1 MKIPKLLSPASAAPA
16 GSAGSARS
24 SSERGRY
31 GLDSLLDALA
41 VAYIRAPRWGWLAPA
56 LIVLVAGILR
66 FYNLAHP
73 NAIVFDETYYAKD
86 AYSYVHYGYELS
98 WSKDAN
104 ASFAA
109 GHPSGL
115 LTDSPEYVVHP
126 PLGKWM
132 IAAGMAIFG
141 DNNPFGWRVSAAV
154 IGTLSVALIAYVGW
168 LLFRSMTV
176 ATIAAL
182 LAAVDGLMLVE
193 SRLALL
199 DIFQMFWILATFA
212 CLVLD
217 RIQARR
223 VLARHIAEA
232 ARQNGGVLPPMPW
245 GPSMGLRLWRF
256 AAGVCA
262 GAAVGVKWNS
272 LFFIAAMG
280 LLTVFWDINARRIV
294 GLNKWG
300 LTALVRD
307 GIPAFFQMIG
317 VGLLVYLSTWAG
329 WFQSSNAYFRRW
341 AVENPGKGVMWLPE
355 DLRSL
360 WEYHVSA
367 FKFHSGLSSPH
378 TYSSQAWQWLVL
390 GRPTSYYYESPKL
403 GSSGCTVKSCSE
415 AILNIGNPAI
425 WWAFIPAI
433 IVALLVLVLKRDWR
447 FGALLVVFGAGYFP
461 WFMYPTRTMFYF
473 YALSFEPFLIL
484 LLAGVLGLALS
495 GARGSVLRARLG
507 VTLVAIYLVGVLM
520 LSAYFMPLWT
530 AQVIPYEQWYSHMW
544 FKSWI

>member
-1 MKIPKLLSPASAAPA
+1 MKIPKLSSPEASTGSSRAAVRA
-16 GSAGSARS
+16 
-24 SSERGRY
+24 GRY

-41 VAYIRAPRWGWLAPA
+41 VAYIRAPRWSWVAPT
-56 LIVLVAGILR
+56 LIVLLAGVLR

-86 AYSYVHYGYELS
+86 AYSYLHYGYELS
-98 WSKDAN
+98 WTKDAN
-104 ASFAA
+104 ASFVA
-109 GHPSGL
+109 GHPSGIL
-115 LTDSPEYVVHP
+115 PDSPEYVVHP

-141 DNNPFGWRVSAAV
+141 DNNPFGWRVSAAL
-154 IGTLSVALIAYVGW
+154 IGTLSVALIAYAAW
-168 LLFRSMTV
+168 LLFRSVTV
-176 ATIAAL
+176 STIAAL
-182 LAAVDGLMLVE
+182 LATVDGLMLVE

-199 DIFQMFWILATFA
+199 DIFQMFWILATFV
-212 CLVLD
+212 CLLLD
-217 RIQARR
+217 RIHARR
-223 VLARHIAEA
+223 VLARNIAEA
-232 ARQNGGVLPPMPW
+232 ARQHQGELPPMSW
-245 GPSMGLRLWRF
+245 GPSMGLRLWRV

-280 LLTVFWDINARRIV
+280 LLTVFWDMNARRIV
-294 GLNKWG
+294 GLPKWG

-307 GIPAFFQMIG
+307 GIPAFVQMIG

-329 WFQSSNAYFRRW
+329 WFQSSNAYFRHW
-341 AVENPGKGVMWLPE
+341 AQENPGKGLLWLPE

-360 WEYHVSA
+360 WEYHASA

-378 TYSSQAWQWLVL
+378 TYSSQAWQWLIL
-390 GRPTSYYYESPKL
+390 GRPTSYFYESPKL
-403 GSSGCTVKSCSE
+403 GSAGCTVKSCSE

-425 WWAFIPAI
+425 WWAFIPAAL
-433 IVALLVLVLKRDWR
+433 VGLLVFLLKRDWR
-447 FGALLVVFGAGYFP
+447 FGALLLVFGAGYFP

-484 LLAGVLGLALS
+484 LLAGALGLCLS
-495 GARGSVLRARLG
+495 GARGSVVRARIG
-507 VTLVAIYLVGVLM
+507 VTAVVLYLVGVLVV
-520 LSAYFMPLWT
+520 SAYFMPLWT

>member
-1 MKIPKLLSPASAAPA
+1 MKIPKLSSPEASTESSQAAVRA
-16 GSAGSARS
+16 
-24 SSERGRY
+24 GRY

-41 VAYIRAPRWGWLAPA
+41 VAYICAPRWGWVAPT
-56 LIVLVAGILR
+56 LIVLLAGVLR

-98 WSKDAN
+98 WTKDAN
-104 ASFAA
+104 ASFVA
-109 GHPSGL
+109 GHPSGIL
-115 LTDSPEYVVHP
+115 PDSPEYVVHP

-154 IGTLSVALIAYVGW
+154 IGTLSVALIAYAAW
-168 LLFRSMTV
+168 LLFRSVTV
-176 ATIAAL
+176 STIAAL

-199 DIFQMFWILATFA
+199 DIFQMFWILATFV
-212 CLVLD
+212 CLLLD
-217 RIQARR
+217 RIHARR
-223 VLARHIAEA
+223 VLARNIAEA
-232 ARQNGGVLPPMPW
+232 ARQYRGELPPMSW
-245 GPSMGLRLWRF
+245 GPGMGLRLWRV

-280 LLTVFWDINARRIV
+280 LLTVFWDMNARRIV
-294 GLNKWG
+294 GLPKWG
-300 LTALVRD
+300 LIALVRD
-307 GIPAFFQMIG
+307 GIPAFVQMIG

-329 WFQSSNAYFRRW
+329 WFQSSNAYFRHW
-341 AVENPGKGVMWLPE
+341 AQENPGKGLLWLPE

-360 WEYHVSA
+360 WEYHASA
-367 FKFHSGLSSPH
+367 FKFHSGLSTPH
-378 TYSSQAWQWLVL
+378 TYSSQAWQWLIL
-390 GRPTSYYYESPKL
+390 GRPTSYFYESPKL
-403 GSSGCTVKSCSE
+403 GSAGCTVKSCSE

-433 IVALLVLVLKRDWR
+433 LVGLFVFLLKRDWR
-447 FGALLVVFGAGYFP
+447 FGALLLVFGAGYFP

-484 LLAGVLGLALS
+484 LLAGALGLCLS
-495 GARGSVLRARLG
+495 GARGSVVRARVG
-507 VTLVAIYLVGVLM
+507 VTVVVLYLVGVLV

>member
-1 MKIPKLLSPASAAPA
+1 MKIPKLSSPEASTGSSRAAVRA
-16 GSAGSARS
+16 
-24 SSERGRY
+24 GRY

-41 VAYIRAPRWGWLAPA
+41 VAYIRAPRWSWVAPT
-56 LIVLVAGILR
+56 LIVLLAGVLR

-86 AYSYVHYGYELS
+86 AYSYLHYGYELS
-98 WSKDAN
+98 WTKDAN
-104 ASFAA
+104 ASFVA
-109 GHPSGL
+109 GHPSGIL
-115 LTDSPEYVVHP
+115 PDSPEYVVHP

-141 DNNPFGWRVSAAV
+141 DNNPFGWRVSAAL
-154 IGTLSVALIAYVGW
+154 IGTLSVALIAYAAW
-168 LLFRSMTV
+168 LLFRSVTV
-176 ATIAAL
+176 STIAAL
-182 LAAVDGLMLVE
+182 LATVDGLMLVE

-199 DIFQMFWILATFA
+199 DIFQMFWILATFV
-212 CLVLD
+212 CLLLD
-217 RIQARR
+217 RIHARR
-223 VLARHIAEA
+223 VLARNIAEA
-232 ARQNGGVLPPMPW
+232 ARQHQGELPPMSW
-245 GPSMGLRLWRF
+245 GPSMGLRLWRV

-280 LLTVFWDINARRIV
+280 LLTVFWDMNARRIV
-294 GLNKWG
+294 GLPKWG

-307 GIPAFFQMIG
+307 GIPAFVQMIG

-329 WFQSSNAYFRRW
+329 WFQSSNAYFRHW
-341 AVENPGKGVMWLPE
+341 AQENPGKGLLWLPE

-360 WEYHVSA
+360 WEYHASA
-367 FKFHSGLSSPH
+367 FKFHSGLSTPH
-378 TYSSQAWQWLVL
+378 TYSSQAWQWLIL
-390 GRPTSYYYESPKL
+390 GRPTSYFYESPKM
-403 GSSGCTVKSCSE
+403 GSAGCTVKSCSE

-425 WWAFIPAI
+425 WWAFIPAAL
-433 IVALLVLVLKRDWR
+433 VGLLVFLLKRDWR
-447 FGALLVVFGAGYFP
+447 FGALLLVFGAGYFP

-484 LLAGVLGLALS
+484 LLAGALGLCLS
-495 GARGSVLRARLG
+495 GARGSVVRARIG
-507 VTLVAIYLVGVLM
+507 VTAVVLYLVGVLVV
-520 LSAYFMPLWT
+520 SAYFMPLWT

>member
-1 MKIPKLLSPASAAPA
+1 MKIPKLSSPEASTGSSRAAVRA
-16 GSAGSARS
+16 
-24 SSERGRY
+24 GRY

-41 VAYIRAPRWGWLAPA
+41 AAYIRAPRWGWVAPT
-56 LIVLVAGILR
+56 LIVLLAGVLR

-98 WSKDAN
+98 WTKDAN
-104 ASFAA
+104 ASFVA
-109 GHPSGL
+109 GHPSGIL
-115 LTDSPEYVVHP
+115 PDSPEYVVHP

-154 IGTLSVALIAYVGW
+154 IGTLSVALIAYAAW
-168 LLFRSMTV
+168 LLFRSITV
-176 ATIAAL
+176 STIAAL

-199 DIFQMFWILATFA
+199 DIFQMFWILATFV
-212 CLVLD
+212 CLLLD
-217 RIQARR
+217 RIHARR
-223 VLARHIAEA
+223 VLARNIAEV
-232 ARQNGGVLPPMPW
+232 ARQYRGELPPMSW
-245 GPSMGLRLWRF
+245 GPGMGLRLWRV

-280 LLTVFWDINARRIV
+280 LLTAFWDMNARRIV
-294 GLNKWG
+294 GLPKWG

-307 GIPAFFQMIG
+307 GIPAFVQMIG

-329 WFQSSNAYFRRW
+329 WFQSSNAYFRHW
-341 AVENPGKGVMWLPE
+341 AQENPGKGLLWLPE

-360 WEYHVSA
+360 WEYHASA
-367 FKFHSGLSSPH
+367 FKFHSGLSTPH
-378 TYSSQAWQWLVL
+378 TYSSQAWQWLIL

-403 GSSGCTVKSCSE
+403 GSAGCTVKSCSE

-433 IVALLVLVLKRDWR
+433 LVGLFVFLLKRDWR
-447 FGALLVVFGAGYFP
+447 FGALLLVFGAGYFP

-473 YALSFEPFLIL
+473 YALSFEPFLVL
-484 LLAGVLGLALS
+484 LLAGALGLCLS
-495 GARGSVLRARLG
+495 GARGSVVRARVG
-507 VTLVAIYLVGVLM
+507 VTVVVLYLVGVLV

>member
-1 MKIPKLLSPASAAPA
+1 MKIPKLSSPEASTGSSRAAVRA
-16 GSAGSARS
+16 
-24 SSERGRY
+24 GRY
-31 GLDSLLDALA
+31 GLNSLLDALT
-41 VAYIRAPRWGWLAPA
+41 VAYIRAPRWGWVAPT
-56 LIVLVAGILR
+56 LIVLLAGVLR

-98 WSKDAN
+98 WTKDAN
-104 ASFAA
+104 ASFVA
-109 GHPSGL
+109 GHPSGIL
-115 LTDSPEYVVHP
+115 PDSPEYVVHP

-141 DNNPFGWRVSAAV
+141 DNNPFGWRVSAAL
-154 IGTLSVALIAYVGW
+154 IGTLSVALIAYAAW
-168 LLFRSMTV
+168 LLFRSVTV
-176 ATIAAL
+176 STIAAL
-182 LAAVDGLMLVE
+182 LATVDGLMLVE

-199 DIFQMFWILATFA
+199 DIFQMFWILATFV
-212 CLVLD
+212 CLLLD
-217 RIQARR
+217 RIHARR
-223 VLARHIAEA
+223 VLARNIAEA
-232 ARQNGGVLPPMPW
+232 ARQHQGELPPMSW
-245 GPSMGLRLWRF
+245 GPSMGLRLWRV

-280 LLTVFWDINARRIV
+280 LLTVFWDMNARRIV
-294 GLNKWG
+294 GLPKWG

-307 GIPAFFQMIG
+307 GIPAFVQMIG

-329 WFQSSNAYFRRW
+329 WFQSSNAYFRHW
-341 AVENPGKGVMWLPE
+341 AQENPGKGLLWLPE

-360 WEYHVSA
+360 WEYHASA

-378 TYSSQAWQWLVL
+378 TYSSQAWQWLIL
-390 GRPTSYYYESPKL
+390 GRPTSYFYESPKM
-403 GSSGCTVKSCSE
+403 GSAGCTVKSCSE

-425 WWAFIPAI
+425 WWAFIPAAL
-433 IVALLVLVLKRDWR
+433 VGLLVFLLKRDWR
-447 FGALLVVFGAGYFP
+447 FGALLLVFGAGYFP

-484 LLAGVLGLALS
+484 LLAGALGLCLS
-495 GARGSVLRARLG
+495 GARGSVVRARIG
-507 VTLVAIYLVGVLM
+507 VTAVVLYLVGVLVV
-520 LSAYFMPLWT
+520 SAYFMPLWT

>member
-1 MKIPKLLSPASAAPA
+1 MKIPKLSSPEASTESSQAAVRA
-16 GSAGSARS
+16 
-24 SSERGRY
+24 GRY
-31 GLDSLLDALA
+31 GLDSLLDALT
-41 VAYIRAPRWGWLAPA
+41 VAYIRAPRWGWVAPT
-56 LIVLVAGILR
+56 LIVLLAGVLR

-98 WSKDAN
+98 WTKDAN
-104 ASFAA
+104 ASFVA
-109 GHPSGL
+109 GHPSGIL
-115 LTDSPEYVVHP
+115 PDSPEYVVHP

-154 IGTLSVALIAYVGW
+154 IGTLSVALIAYAAW
-168 LLFRSMTV
+168 LLFRSVTV
-176 ATIAAL
+176 STIAAL

-199 DIFQMFWILATFA
+199 DIFQMFWILATFV
-212 CLVLD
+212 CLLLD
-217 RIQARR
+217 RIHARR
-223 VLARHIAEA
+223 VLARNIAEA
-232 ARQNGGVLPPMPW
+232 ARQYRGELPPMSW
-245 GPSMGLRLWRF
+245 GPGMGLRLWRV

-280 LLTVFWDINARRIV
+280 LLTVFWDMNARRIV
-294 GLNKWG
+294 GLPKWG

-307 GIPAFFQMIG
+307 GIPAFVQMIG

-329 WFQSSNAYFRRW
+329 WFQSSNAYFRHW
-341 AVENPGKGVMWLPE
+341 AQENPGKGLLWLPE

-360 WEYHVSA
+360 WEYHASA
-367 FKFHSGLSSPH
+367 FKFHSGLSTPH
-378 TYSSQAWQWLVL
+378 TYSSQAWQWLIL
-390 GRPTSYYYESPKL
+390 GRPTSYFYESPKL
-403 GSSGCTVKSCSE
+403 GSAGCTVKSCSE

-433 IVALLVLVLKRDWR
+433 LVGLFVFLLKRDWR
-447 FGALLVVFGAGYFP
+447 FGALLLVFGAGYFP

-484 LLAGVLGLALS
+484 LLAGALGLCLS
-495 GARGSVLRARLG
+495 GARGSVVRARVG
-507 VTLVAIYLVGVLM
+507 VTVVVLYLVGVLV

>member
-1 MKIPKLLSPASAAPA
+1 MKIPKLSSPEASTGSSRAAVRA
-16 GSAGSARS
+16 
-24 SSERGRY
+24 GRY

-41 VAYIRAPRWGWLAPA
+41 VAYIRAPRWGWVTPT
-56 LIVLVAGILR
+56 LIVLLAGVLR

-98 WSKDAN
+98 WTKDAN
-104 ASFAA
+104 ASFVA
-109 GHPSGL
+109 GHPSGIL
-115 LTDSPEYVVHP
+115 PDSPEYVVHP

-141 DNNPFGWRVSAAV
+141 DNNPFGWRVSAAL
-154 IGTLSVALIAYVGW
+154 IGTLSVALIAYAAW
-168 LLFRSMTV
+168 LLFHSVTV
-176 ATIAAL
+176 STITAL
-182 LAAVDGLMLVE
+182 LATVDGLMLVE

-199 DIFQMFWILATFA
+199 DIFQMFWILATFV
-212 CLVLD
+212 CLLLD
-217 RIQARR
+217 RIHARR
-223 VLARHIAEA
+223 VLARNIAEA
-232 ARQNGGVLPPMPW
+232 ARQHQGELPPMSW
-245 GPSMGLRLWRF
+245 GPSMGLRLWRV

-280 LLTVFWDINARRIV
+280 LLTVFWDMNARRIV
-294 GLNKWG
+294 GLPKWG

-307 GIPAFFQMIG
+307 GIPAFVQMIG

-329 WFQSSNAYFRRW
+329 WFQSSNAYFRHW
-341 AVENPGKGVMWLPE
+341 AQENPGKGLLWLPE

-360 WEYHVSA
+360 WEYHASA

-378 TYSSQAWQWLVL
+378 TYSSQAWQWLIL
-390 GRPTSYYYESPKL
+390 GRPTSYFYESPKM
-403 GSSGCTVKSCSE
+403 GSAGCTVKSE

-425 WWAFIPAI
+425 WWAFIPAAL
-433 IVALLVLVLKRDWR
+433 VGLLVFLLKRDWR
-447 FGALLVVFGAGYFP
+447 FGALLLVFGAGYFP

-484 LLAGVLGLALS
+484 LLAGALGLCLS
-495 GARGSVLRARLG
+495 GARGSVVRARIG
-507 VTLVAIYLVGVLM
+507 VTAVVLYLVGVLVV
-520 LSAYFMPLWT
+520 SAYFMPLWT

>member
-1 MKIPKLLSPASAAPA
+1 MKIPKLSSPEASTESSQAAVRA
-16 GSAGSARS
+16 
-24 SSERGRY
+24 GRY
-31 GLDSLLDALA
+31 GLDSLLDALT
-41 VAYIRAPRWGWLAPA
+41 VAYIRAPRWGWVAPT
-56 LIVLVAGILR
+56 LIVLLAGVLR

-98 WSKDAN
+98 WTKDAN
-104 ASFAA
+104 ASFVA
-109 GHPSGL
+109 GHPSGIL
-115 LTDSPEYVVHP
+115 PDSPEYVVHP

-154 IGTLSVALIAYVGW
+154 IGTLSVALIAYAAW
-168 LLFRSMTV
+168 LLFRSITV
-176 ATIAAL
+176 STIAAL

-199 DIFQMFWILATFA
+199 DIFQMFWILATFV
-212 CLVLD
+212 CLLLD
-217 RIQARR
+217 RIHARR
-223 VLARHIAEA
+223 VLARNIAEA
-232 ARQNGGVLPPMPW
+232 ARQYRGELPPMSW
-245 GPSMGLRLWRF
+245 GPGMGLRLWRV

-280 LLTVFWDINARRIV
+280 LLTVFWDMNARRIV
-294 GLNKWG
+294 GLPKWG

-307 GIPAFFQMIG
+307 GIPAFVQMIG

-329 WFQSSNAYFRRW
+329 WFQSSNAYFRHW
-341 AVENPGKGVMWLPE
+341 AQENPGKGLLWLPE

-360 WEYHVSA
+360 WEYHASA
-367 FKFHSGLSSPH
+367 FKFHSGLSTPH
-378 TYSSQAWQWLVL
+378 TYSSQAWQWLIL
-390 GRPTSYYYESPKL
+390 GRPTSYFYESPKL
-403 GSSGCTVKSCSE
+403 GSAGCTVKSCSE

-433 IVALLVLVLKRDWR
+433 LVGLFVFLLKRDWR
-447 FGALLVVFGAGYFP
+447 FGALLLVFGAGYFP

-484 LLAGVLGLALS
+484 LLAGALGLCLS
-495 GARGSVLRARLG
+495 GARGSVVRARVG
-507 VTLVAIYLVGVLM
+507 VTVVVLYLVGVLV

>member
-1 MKIPKLLSPASAAPA
+1 MKIPKLSSPEASTGSSRAAVRA
-16 GSAGSARS
+16 
-24 SSERGRY
+24 GRY
-31 GLDSLLDALA
+31 GLDSLLDTLA
-41 VAYIRAPRWGWLAPA
+41 AAYIRAPRWGWVAPT
-56 LIVLVAGILR
+56 LIVLLAGVLR

-98 WSKDAN
+98 WTKDAN
-104 ASFAA
+104 ASFVA
-109 GHPSGL
+109 GHPSGIL
-115 LTDSPEYVVHP
+115 PNSPEYVVHP

-154 IGTLSVALIAYVGW
+154 IGTLSVALIAYAAW
-168 LLFRSMTV
+168 LLFRSVTV
-176 ATIAAL
+176 STIAAL

-199 DIFQMFWILATFA
+199 DIFQMFWILATFV
-212 CLVLD
+212 CLLLD
-217 RIQARR
+217 RIHARR
-223 VLARHIAEA
+223 VLARNIAEA
-232 ARQNGGVLPPMPW
+232 ARQYRGELPPMSW
-245 GPSMGLRLWRF
+245 GPGMGLRLWRV

-280 LLTVFWDINARRIV
+280 LLTVFWDMNARRIV
-294 GLNKWG
+294 GLPKWG
-300 LTALVRD
+300 LIALVRD
-307 GIPAFFQMIG
+307 GIPAFVQMIG

-329 WFQSSNAYFRRW
+329 WFQSSNAYFRHW
-341 AVENPGKGVMWLPE
+341 AQENPGKGLLWLPE

-360 WEYHVSA
+360 WEYHASA
-367 FKFHSGLSSPH
+367 FKFHSGLSTPH
-378 TYSSQAWQWLVL
+378 TYSSQAWQWLIL
-390 GRPTSYYYESPKL
+390 GRPTSYFYESPKL
-403 GSSGCTVKSCSE
+403 GSAGCTVKSCSE

-433 IVALLVLVLKRDWR
+433 LVGLFVFLLKRDWR
-447 FGALLVVFGAGYFP
+447 FGALLLVFGAGYFP

-473 YALSFEPFLIL
+473 YALSFEPFLVL
-484 LLAGVLGLALS
+484 LLAGALGLCLS
-495 GARGSVLRARLG
+495 GARGSVVRARVG
-507 VTLVAIYLVGVLM
+507 VTVVVLYLVGVLV

>member
-1 MKIPKLLSPASAAPA
+1 MAPT
-16 GSAGSARS
+16 
-24 SSERGRY
+24 
-31 GLDSLLDALA
+31 
-41 VAYIRAPRWGWLAPA
+41 
-56 LIVLVAGILR
+56 LIVLLAGVLR

-98 WSKDAN
+98 WTKDAN
-104 ASFAA
+104 ASFVA
-109 GHPSGL
+109 GHPSGIL
-115 LTDSPEYVVHP
+115 PDSPEYVVHP

-141 DNNPFGWRVSAAV
+141 DNNPFGWRVSAAL
-154 IGTLSVALIAYVGW
+154 IGTLSVALIAYAAW
-168 LLFRSMTV
+168 LLFRSVTV
-176 ATIAAL
+176 STIAAL
-182 LAAVDGLMLVE
+182 LATVDGLMLVE

-199 DIFQMFWILATFA
+199 DIFQMFWILATFV
-212 CLVLD
+212 CLLLD
-217 RIQARR
+217 RIHARR
-223 VLARHIAEA
+223 VLARNIAEA
-232 ARQNGGVLPPMPW
+232 ARQHQGELPPMSW
-245 GPSMGLRLWRF
+245 GPSMGLRLWRV

-280 LLTVFWDINARRIV
+280 LLTVFWDMNARRIV
-294 GLNKWG
+294 GLPKWG

-307 GIPAFFQMIG
+307 GIPAFVQMIG

-329 WFQSSNAYFRRW
+329 WFQSSNAYFRHW
-341 AVENPGKGVMWLPE
+341 AQENPGKGLLWLPE

-360 WEYHVSA
+360 WEYHASA

-378 TYSSQAWQWLVL
+378 TYSSQAWQWLIL
-390 GRPTSYYYESPKL
+390 GRPTSYFYESPKL
-403 GSSGCTVKSCSE
+403 GSAGCTVKSCSE

-425 WWAFIPAI
+425 WWAFIPAAL
-433 IVALLVLVLKRDWR
+433 VGLLVFLLKRDWR
-447 FGALLVVFGAGYFP
+447 FGALLLVFGAGYFP

-484 LLAGVLGLALS
+484 LLAGALGLCLS
-495 GARGSVLRARLG
+495 GARGSVVRARIG
-507 VTLVAIYLVGVLM
+507 VTAVVLYLVGVLVV
-520 LSAYFMPLWT
+520 SAYFMPLWT

>member
-1 MKIPKLLSPASAAPA
+1 MKIPKLSSPEASTESSQAAVRA
-16 GSAGSARS
+16 
-24 SSERGRY
+24 GRY
-31 GLDSLLDALA
+31 GLDSLLDALT
-41 VAYIRAPRWGWLAPA
+41 VAYIRAPRWGWVAPT
-56 LIVLVAGILR
+56 LIVLLAGVLR

-98 WSKDAN
+98 WTKDAN
-104 ASFAA
+104 ASFVA
-109 GHPSGL
+109 GHPSGIL
-115 LTDSPEYVVHP
+115 PDSPEYVVHP

-154 IGTLSVALIAYVGW
+154 IGTLSVALIAYAAW
-168 LLFRSMTV
+168 LLFRSITV
-176 ATIAAL
+176 STIAAL

-199 DIFQMFWILATFA
+199 DIFQMFWILATFV
-212 CLVLD
+212 CLLLD
-217 RIQARR
+217 RIHARR
-223 VLARHIAEA
+223 VLARNIAEA
-232 ARQNGGVLPPMPW
+232 ARQHRGELPPMSW
-245 GPSMGLRLWRF
+245 GPGMGLRLWRV

-280 LLTVFWDINARRIV
+280 LLTVFWDMNARRIV
-294 GLNKWG
+294 GLPKWG

-307 GIPAFFQMIG
+307 GIPAFVQMIG

-329 WFQSSNAYFRRW
+329 WFQSSNAYFRHW
-341 AVENPGKGVMWLPE
+341 AQENPGKGLLWLPE

-360 WEYHVSA
+360 WEYHASA
-367 FKFHSGLSSPH
+367 FKFHSGLSTPH
-378 TYSSQAWQWLVL
+378 TYSSQAWQWLIL
-390 GRPTSYYYESPKL
+390 GRPTSYFYESPKL
-403 GSSGCTVKSCSE
+403 GSAGCTVKSCSE

-433 IVALLVLVLKRDWR
+433 LVGLFVFLLKRDWR
-447 FGALLVVFGAGYFP
+447 FGALLLVFGAGYFP

-484 LLAGVLGLALS
+484 LLAGALGLCLS
-495 GARGSVLRARLG
+495 GARGSVVRARVG
-507 VTLVAIYLVGVLM
+507 VTVVVLYLVGVLV

>member
-1 MKIPKLLSPASAAPA
+1 MKIPKLSSPEASTGSSRAAVRA
-16 GSAGSARS
+16 
-24 SSERGRY
+24 GRY

-41 VAYIRAPRWGWLAPA
+41 VAYIRAPRWSWVAPT
-56 LIVLVAGILR
+56 LIVLLAGVLR

-86 AYSYVHYGYELS
+86 AYSYLHYGYELS
-98 WSKDAN
+98 WTKDAN
-104 ASFAA
+104 ASFVA
-109 GHPSGL
+109 GHPSGIL
-115 LTDSPEYVVHP
+115 PDSPEYVVHP

-141 DNNPFGWRVSAAV
+141 DNNPFGWRVSAAL
-154 IGTLSVALIAYVGW
+154 IGTLSVALIAYAAW
-168 LLFRSMTV
+168 LLFRSVTV
-176 ATIAAL
+176 STIAAL
-182 LAAVDGLMLVE
+182 LATVDGLMLVE

-199 DIFQMFWILATFA
+199 DIFQMFWILATFV
-212 CLVLD
+212 CLLLD
-217 RIQARR
+217 RIHARR
-223 VLARHIAEA
+223 VLARNIAEA
-232 ARQNGGVLPPMPW
+232 ARQHQGELPPMSW
-245 GPSMGLRLWRF
+245 GPSMGLRLWRV

-280 LLTVFWDINARRIV
+280 LLTVFWDMNARRIV
-294 GLNKWG
+294 GLPKWG

-307 GIPAFFQMIG
+307 GIPAFVQMIG

-329 WFQSSNAYFRRW
+329 WFQSSNAYFRHW
-341 AVENPGKGVMWLPE
+341 AQENPGKGLLWLPE

-360 WEYHVSA
+360 WEYHASA

-378 TYSSQAWQWLVL
+378 TYSSQAWQWLIL
-390 GRPTSYYYESPKL
+390 GRPTSYFYESPKM
-403 GSSGCTVKSCSE
+403 GSAGCTVKSCSE

-425 WWAFIPAI
+425 WWAFIPAAL
-433 IVALLVLVLKRDWR
+433 VGLLVFLLKRDWR
-447 FGALLVVFGAGYFP
+447 FGALLLVFGAGYFP

-484 LLAGVLGLALS
+484 LLAGALGLCLS
-495 GARGSVLRARLG
+495 GARGSVVRARIG
-507 VTLVAIYLVGVLM
+507 VTAVVLYLVGVLVV
-520 LSAYFMPLWT
+520 SAYFMPLWT